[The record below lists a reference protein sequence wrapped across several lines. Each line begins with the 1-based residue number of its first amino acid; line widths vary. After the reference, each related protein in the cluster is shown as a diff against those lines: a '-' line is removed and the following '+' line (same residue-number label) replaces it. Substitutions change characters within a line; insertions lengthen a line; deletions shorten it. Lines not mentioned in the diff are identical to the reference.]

1 MADRTWQAV
10 DRSPHAGYDDGAPRS
25 PPQTPPID
33 HRDPVLENQAQP
45 RVEIREVAS
54 RGDLALEA
62 HEVCDLARP
71 NCPDLIAIVRT
82 ILVIIWHLLTSR
94 PARFRDLGSGYYA
107 SRTDTDKKT
116 RNHIRQLEAL
126 GFTVALTL
134 AA

>member
-1 MADRTWQAV
+1 MTT
-10 DRSPHAGYDDGAPRS
+10 APR
-25 PPQTPPID
+25 D
-33 HRDPVLENQAQP
+33 HRLKRLRSTTVTPFW
-45 RVEIREVAS
+45 RTRRSGVEIREVAS

-62 HEVCDLARP
+62 HEVSDLARP